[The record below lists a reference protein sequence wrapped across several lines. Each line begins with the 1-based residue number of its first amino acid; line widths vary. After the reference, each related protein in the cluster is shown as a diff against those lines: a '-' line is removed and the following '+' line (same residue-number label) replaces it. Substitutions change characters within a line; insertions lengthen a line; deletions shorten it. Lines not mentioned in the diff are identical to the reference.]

1 LTDAAAAGR
10 VRAQIEALLLAALAQ
25 QAAGQQPAAVAA
37 LAQAVQ
43 LAEPAGFIRLFVEE
57 AAALSPLLPLVRSA
71 APAFVDDLLARF
83 GDLPPVLS
91 TAAAPHAASSP
102 QALAPQP
109 GGLVEPLSERELE
122 ILRLVA
128 DGQSNQAI
136 ADRLV
141 ITVGTAKWHISNIY
155 GKLGV
160 RSRTQ
165 ALART
170 RELGLLT
177 SAP

>member
-1 LTDAAAAGR
+1 
-10 VRAQIEALLLAALAQ
+10 
-25 QAAGQQPAAVAA
+25 VAA
-37 LAQAVQ
+37 L
-43 LAEPAGFIRLFVEE
+43 
-57 AAALSPLLPLVRSA
+57 LPLARSA
-71 APAFVDDLLARF
+71 APEFVDDLVARF
-83 GDLPPVLS
+83 GDLRPAQP
-91 TAAAPHAASSP
+91 AASAPHPTGSP

-109 GGLVEPLSERELE
+109 GGLIEPLSERELE
-122 ILRLVA
+122 ILRLID

-165 ALART
+165 ALSRA
-170 RELGLLT
+170 RELNLI
-177 SAP
+177 